1 VWAGKATRVALRH
14 VLPKLADDVILKGVR
29 VLSNFLGRG
38 DGPEPAGPVEYRP
51 ARADEVQPGLAM
63 ILGSGAAP
71 AGHEQVLDF
80 LQFASARGI
89 NVNDL
94 WVVATKGKLVWG
106 VLPIVNPGHTALLF
120 APPRRPA
127 DCDVAPLIDA
137 LCDHLGQ
144 RSVYLAQAL
153 LDPAD
158 NPGRAMMASLGFR
171 EMAELLYLQSNAP
184 RALAP
189 GELPD
194 SFFWQ
199 TYSPQTHP
207 LFAEAILD
215 SYQQSLDCPGLNGLR
230 DIEDVIAGH
239 KASGE
244 FNPRFWFVLME
255 RDMPRG
261 VVLLG
266 RVPRTDAAELVYLG
280 LARAARGRGLSDLM
294 MRQALWA
301 VREMNLSRLTLAVD
315 SHNAPAIRLYYR
327 HGMQRIGSKVALMRD
342 LRPGAN
348 VECRIPNAE

>member
-1 VWAGKATRVALRH
+1 M
-14 VLPKLADDVILKGVR
+14 GVR

-38 DGPEPAGPVEYRP
+38 DGADPAAPTEYRP
-51 ARADEVQPGLAM
+51 ARADEVQPGLAL
-63 ILGSGAAP
+63 ILGSGQAP
-71 AGHEQVLDF
+71 AGNEQVLDF
-80 LQFASARGI
+80 LQFASAREI

-94 WVVATKGKLVWG
+94 WVVVPARGRPIWG

-137 LCDHLGQ
+137 VCEHLA
-144 RSVYLAQAL
+144 RREVYLAQSL

-158 NPGRAMMASLGFR
+158 TAGRAMLAAMGFR
-171 EMAELLYLQSNAP
+171 EMAELLYLQSTAP
-184 RALAP
+184 RALAQQ
-189 GELPD
+189 ELPD
-194 SFFWQ
+194 SFWWQ

-230 DIEDVIAGH
+230 DIEDVLAGH

-261 VVLLG
+261 VLLLS

-280 LARAARGRGLSDLM
+280 LAPATRGRGLSDLM
-294 MRQALWA
+294 VRQALWA
-301 VREMNLSRLTLAVD
+301 VREMTLSRLTLAVD

-327 HGMQRIGSKVALMRD
+327 HGLQRIGSKVALMRD
-342 LRPGAN
+342 LRTDVNA
-348 VECRIPNAE
+348 ECRVPDAE